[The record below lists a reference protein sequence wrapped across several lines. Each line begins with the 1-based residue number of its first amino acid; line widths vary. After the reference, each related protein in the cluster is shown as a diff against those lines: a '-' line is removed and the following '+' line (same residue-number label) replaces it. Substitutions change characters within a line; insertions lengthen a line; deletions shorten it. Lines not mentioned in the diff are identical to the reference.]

1 MSYIMLILISTFFVT
16 SADSGTFVLGMYSTQ
31 GILNPPRTRT
41 AIWGILMGALAV
53 VLLITGGLQN
63 LQTISLTAAP
73 PFAVIMLC
81 SCAALYKGLC
91 DEERKGEI

>member
-1 MSYIMLILISTFFVT
+1 
-16 SADSGTFVLGMYSTQ
+16 
-31 GILNPPRTRT
+31 
-41 AIWGILMGALAV
+41 MGALAV